1 MVYKPER
8 NSFWT
13 CHSCGWKH
21 EAVCGSDVLL
31 PKPEKCKKCG
41 GTEFEIRTGTMV
53 DTLRSVCRKLGF

>member
-41 GTEFEIRTGTMV
+41 GTEFEIRLSEV
-53 DTLRSVCRKLGF
+53 RFLINKYILNTLF